1 MSNLNVSCIQ
11 RFSTGD
17 GPGIRTTV
25 FLKGCNLKCPWCHNP
40 ENISP
45 APQMLE
51 YKYANKIV
59 SYGKVMTV
67 EQIVSDIMED
77 IEFYRAGNG
86 GVTISG
92 GEPMLQYKGVAE
104 LSKTLNDN
112 GISVIIDT
120 AGSVPWDNFAALL
133 DYTDIFFYDYK
144 TAGEDDYKDVC
155 GGDKTLVLSNLK
167 KLISSNK
174 KVHVRIPLIP
184 GFNMS
189 EIDCENICEDLIY
202 AGAEVVDLLPFHRL
216 GSAKYEALNLDY
228 AYKNTQPS
236 NIETITYIKRIYSK
250 YFIVNVE

>member
-40 ENISP
+40 ENISA

-51 YKYANKIV
+51 YKYANRIV
-59 SYGKVMTV
+59 SYGKIMTV
-67 EQIVSDIMED
+67 EQAVSDIMED

-86 GVTISG
+86 GVTVSG
-92 GEPMLQYKGVAE
+92 GEPMLQYEGVAE
-104 LSKTLNDN
+104 LCDHLHKN

-120 AGSVPWDNFAALL
+120 AGAVPWEYFTVVMNN
-133 DYTDIFFYDYK
+133 TDIFYFDYK
-144 TAGEDDYKDVC
+144 TADDNAYKNVC
-155 GGDKTLVLSNLK
+155 GTDKNLVLSNLG
-167 KLISSNK
+167 KLLSFGKN
-174 KVHVRIPLIP
+174 VHVRIPLIP

-189 EIDCENICEDLIY
+189 ETDCDSICDDLLSV
-202 AGAEVVDLLPFHRL
+202 GAKYVDLLPFHRL
-216 GSAKYEALNLDY
+216 GSAKYEALGLDY

-236 NIETITYIKRIYSK
+236 STETVTYIKKIYSK
-250 YFIVNVE
+250 FFIVNIE